1 MLSLKVELWVGVS
14 YNLFWKKVGTW
25 SLDQLQFRL
34 PTYVTWSC
42 WCEEWCVHSSVCEFS
57 PPQPQPAGLLLM
69 GVAGHTFILLQS
81 FLLIELKWKSNDI
94 INPTGQIRFCV
105 LSNLQYSPCQTSS
118 SNGKEAPTPAS
129 TVNVRKGRSRSKRIA
144 RCLQGS
150 RQPLKGQWSLSVA
163 GSCGRILSK
172 TCENVVN
179 LFCFGHKS
187 DQPAG
192 SLFVEWIA
200 PQETRA

>member
-81 FLLIELKWKSNDI
+81 LRTLNWNENQMISSTPLVKSGSVYCQ
-94 INPTGQIRFCV
+94 T
-105 LSNLQYSPCQTSS
+105 YSPCQTSS

-150 RQPLKGQWSLSVA
+150 RQPLKGQWSVSVA

>member
-1 MLSLKVELWVGVS
+1 MESVIIYFEKSWHL
-14 YNLFWKKVGTW
+14 
-25 SLDQLQFRL
+25 
-34 PTYVTWSC
+34 VTWSASIPIANLC
-42 WCEEWCVHSSVCEFS
+42 HLIMLVRGVVCAFKCLWILPAAATASGSVVDGCGWAHLHF
-57 PPQPQPAGLLLM
+57 
-69 GVAGHTFILLQS
+69 VAVIMH
-81 FLLIELKWKSNDI
+81 IELKWKSNDI

-150 RQPLKGQWSLSVA
+150 HQPLKGQWSLSVA

>member
-1 MLSLKVELWVGVS
+1 MFSLKVELWVGVS

-81 FLLIELKWKSNDI
+81 LRTLNWNENQMISSTPLVKSGFMYCQ
-94 INPTGQIRFCV
+94 T
-105 LSNLQYSPCQTSS
+105 YSPCQTSS

-129 TVNVRKGRSRSKRIA
+129 TVNVRKGRSRSKRTA

-150 RQPLKGQWSLSVA
+150 RQRLKGQWSLSVA

-179 LFCFGHKS
+179 LFCFGNKS
-187 DQPAG
+187 DQPGG

-200 PQETRA
+200 PQEARA